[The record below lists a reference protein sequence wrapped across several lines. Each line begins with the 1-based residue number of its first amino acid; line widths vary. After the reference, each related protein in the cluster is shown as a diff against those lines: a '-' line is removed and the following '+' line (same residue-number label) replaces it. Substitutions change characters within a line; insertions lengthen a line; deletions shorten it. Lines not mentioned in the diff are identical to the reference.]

1 MGILMLLNLELCF
14 GISQAWRRVVGGLVR
29 VGMKS
34 LLCQLKDLS
43 TVVLGLAV
51 EKKLNKGI

>member
-51 EKKLNKGI
+51 EKKY